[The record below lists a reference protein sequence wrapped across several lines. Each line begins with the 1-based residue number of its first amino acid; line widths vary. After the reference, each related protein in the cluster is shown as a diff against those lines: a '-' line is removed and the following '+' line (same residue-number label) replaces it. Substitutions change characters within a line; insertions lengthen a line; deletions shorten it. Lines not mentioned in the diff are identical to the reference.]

1 VAHAA
6 VNSAGA
12 IEGELRY
19 GGDEA
24 FAPFESVD
32 AQGVPRGFQIDL
44 LAALAPLLGAKLSVR
59 LQPWSRTEADFR
71 AGQLD
76 IIAMVDTAERRQW
89 ALFAHGH
96 ATPALAIYRRRERP
110 ELQDLQDLEGLRVA
124 VLDTATMR
132 ETTAKWL
139 GGLRGPLLPQP
150 DAAAALMAVAGGQAD
165 AAVLPRAYGEP
176 ALLAHAPG
184 ALAVSN
190 VVLRLQ
196 SYGFAVAPG
205 NDALRQRLEKALAE
219 LEASG
224 RLEALRTQW
233 LGSHRDIAERGR
245 LEQGLSQQQ
254 AWTWGVA
261 GASVAALS
269 LLGVVLHRRKLRI
282 AHEQQRRRSAEASLQ
297 RAEEVL
303 GRAFT
308 HNPLPMVIVERGSGV
323 VRDANDA
330 LGALLGTPASS
341 LIGVSVRAQR
351 YLDAAVLDD
360 LARTIEADGALSAM
374 PLRLTRDD
382 GQRRDCLVSAD
393 RMRLGDTSQL
403 FCVLQDITPQLE
415 RDAALR
421 REYDAL
427 LEQLAQA
434 RQALANAH
442 DDAAAA
448 RDNLQQFTRAVSH
461 DLKAPLRAVQGFAG
475 LLRERLQAGHLHE
488 AVDYTAHID
497 RAAVRMSTMLDALAR
512 LARVDQQVLVRSEVD
527 MVTLASQTWTL
538 LSASEP
544 SRRVEWRVE
553 LLPSVQADPDL
564 AAQVWQNLLDNAW
577 KYTARTPAAKVRVDA
592 WRDTRGTWYR
602 ITDNGAGFDMGKAG
616 QLFQP
621 FQRMHGADQFAGT
634 GIGLSLVR
642 RIVEMHGGEVRL
654 RSAPGVGTV
663 AEFTLDPRPQ

>member
-1 VAHAA
+1 VTSA
-6 VNSAGA
+6 VA

-19 GGDEA
+19 GGDDA
-24 FAPFESVD
+24 FAPFESLD

-44 LAALAPLLGAKLSVR
+44 LAALAPLLGAKVNVR

-96 ATPALAIYRRRERP
+96 ATPALAIYRKLERP
-110 ELQDLQDLEGLRVA
+110 ELQDLQDLEQLRVA
-124 VLDTATMR
+124 VLDTPTMR

-139 GGLRGPLLPQP
+139 VGLRGPLLPQQ
-150 DAAAALMAVAGGQAD
+150 DATAALSAVAAGQAD
-165 AAVLPRAYGEP
+165 AALLPRAYADP
-176 ALLAHAPG
+176 ALGSQAPG
-184 ALAVSN
+184 TLVASN

-205 NDALRQRLEKALAE
+205 NDALRLRLERSLGE

-233 LGSHRDIAERGR
+233 LGSHREIAERGR
-245 LEQGLSQQQ
+245 LEQGLTRQQ

-261 GASVAALS
+261 GTSVAALS
-269 LLGVVLHRRKLRI
+269 LLGVVLHRRKLRL

-297 RAEEVL
+297 RAQEIL

-308 HNPLPMVIVERGSGV
+308 HNPLPMVIVEQGSSV

-330 LGALLGTPASS
+330 LGALLGVEKAT
-341 LIGVSVRAQR
+341 LLGVPVRGLR

-360 LARTIEADGALSAM
+360 LSRTLEADGALSAM
-374 PLRLTRDD
+374 PLRLTRAD
-382 GQRRDCLVSAD
+382 GQLRDCLVSAD
-393 RMRLGDTSQL
+393 RMRLGDAAQL
-403 FCVLQDITPQLE
+403 FCVLQDITPQLQ
-415 RDAALR
+415 RDTALQ

-427 LEQLAQA
+427 VEQLAQA
-434 RQALANAH
+434 RLALVKAQ
-442 DDAAAA
+442 DDVDTA

-461 DLKAPLRAVQGFAG
+461 DLKAPLRAVQGFSG
-475 LLRERLQAGHLHE
+475 LLRERLEAGHFHE

-497 RAAVRMSTMLDALAR
+497 RAAVRMSTMLDALSR

-527 MVTLASQTWTL
+527 MFTLAGQTWTL
-538 LSASEP
+538 LSASDP
-544 SRRVEWRVE
+544 SRRVDWRLE
-553 LLPSVQADPDL
+553 LLPSVQADPEL
-564 AAQVWQNLLDNAW
+564 TAQVWQNLLDNAW
-577 KYTARTPAAKVRVDA
+577 KYTARSPAPKVGVDA

-621 FQRMHGADQFAGT
+621 FQRMHSADQFAGT

-642 RIVEMHGGEVRL
+642 RIVEMHGGEVRV

-663 AEFTLDPRPQ
+663 AEFTLDPRGPS